1 MLRVKYVI
9 LYIHNKTYILHYRI
23 RNRLLHTRYK
33 ETRLILVYTR
43 YQRVLSANPY
53 LIRPYVILRERERE
67 TRRKYICI
75 DKPQPKRK
83 IGRVNSQA
91 YDLQ

>member
-53 LIRPYVILRERERE
+53 LIRPYVITRER
-67 TRRKYICI
+67 
-75 DKPQPKRK
+75 KRNK
-83 IGRVNSQA
+83 TQVHMYRQTATEKENRSR
-91 YDLQ
+91 